1 VYCEDIHSGIP
12 VYHEHMHGGRPVHRE
27 HIDVNTGLY

>member
-1 VYCEDIHSGIP
+1 MYCEDIHSGMP

>member
-1 VYCEDIHSGIP
+1 MYCEDIHSGIP